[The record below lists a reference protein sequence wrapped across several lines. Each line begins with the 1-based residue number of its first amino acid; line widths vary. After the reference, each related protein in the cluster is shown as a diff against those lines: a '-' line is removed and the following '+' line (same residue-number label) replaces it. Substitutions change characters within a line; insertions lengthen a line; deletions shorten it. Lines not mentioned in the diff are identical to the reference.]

1 MTTGRINQVTI
12 VLHPRARRLVKADTH
27 KQTQKAKEERKETET
42 SLIAVQLPF
51 AQTTQQA
58 RKPDRCFHT
67 TS

>member
-1 MTTGRINQVTI
+1 
-12 VLHPRARRLVKADTH
+12 VLHPRAPTRESRHT
-27 KQTQKAKEERKETET
+27 QTQKAKEERKETET